1 MSRDYRRSL
10 DDDDR
15 NLKDSDRLDR
25 LEVKKQKCHDVTTRV
40 RRGVEYQVVNEHSYF
55 GTNCSLLLLSSI
67 TSSWDFKVLKINT
80 MLVTRVEILGT
91 TSLLV
96 Y

>member
-1 MSRDYRRSL
+1 MCSSDL
-10 DDDDR
+10 DNDDR
-15 NLKDSDRLDR
+15 NLKDSDRQ
-25 LEVKKQKCHDVTTRV
+25 EVEKQRCHDVTIRV
-40 RRGVEYQVVNEHSYF
+40 RRGVEYQVVNEHSCF

-80 MLVTRVEILGT
+80 MLATRVEILGT

-96 Y
+96 